1 MSVRLAAVAAVTTL
15 LLAMGL
21 VTSVSLG
28 ARPIGA
34 DAVASALLRYDPA
47 REEHRIVRDM
57 RLPRALAAALVG
69 AALAGAGTVLQGLTR
84 NPLASPSLFG
94 LSSGAALASILALS
108 WRLPLGPVPMMAV
121 SVAGAALGALLVFVL
136 GFAAGGGARPV
147 RLALA
152 GAGVSALLSSLSNG
166 IVIQQNLAHDA
177 LSWFGRGVQ
186 NVGWSELG
194 AFASSAAPGL
204 AVAFLLAPGLT
215 VLSLGEESARGLG
228 QRVAMVYVAGGLIAL
243 LLAGGACSLAG
254 TIPFVGLM
262 APHLAR
268 ALVGLDYRRI
278 VPCAALL
285 GAVLLL
291 FADLGARLLTARE
304 GSPVPVGLL
313 TTLAGVPF
321 LLRVVR
327 RMDLA

>member
-1 MSVRLAAVAAVTTL
+1 MSLRLPAIVTVTTL
-15 LLAMGL
+15 LLVAGL
-21 VTSVSLG
+21 AASVSFG

-34 DAVASALLRYDPA
+34 DGVASALFRHDPT
-47 REEHRIVRDM
+47 REDHRIVRDL

-69 AALAGAGTVLQGLTR
+69 AALAGAGSVLQGLTR
-84 NPLASPSLFG
+84 NPLASPSIFG

-152 GAGVSALLSSLSNG
+152 GAGVSALLGSLGNG

-194 AFASSAAPGL
+194 AFAWGAAPGL

-215 VLSLGEESARGLG
+215 VLSLGDESARGLG
-228 QRVAMVYVAGGLIAL
+228 QRLAMFYIAGGLIAL
-243 LLAGGACSLAG
+243 VLAGGACSLAG

-278 VPCAALL
+278 VPCAVLL
-285 GAVLLL
+285 GSVLLL

-304 GSPVPVGLL
+304 GSPIPVGLL